1 MSKLAIIGAGYLQ
14 LPLVH
19 KAKSL
24 GIETHCFAWEEG
36 AVCCQV
42 ADYFYPISITEKEQI
57 LSICQKVRID
67 GIITIASDLAVTTV
81 NYVAQQMG
89 LVGNQDAYTLLMTN
103 KFFMRE
109 QFTSLGVSSPKYKI
123 CRELFCDVVDLKFPL
138 ITKPTD
144 RSGSV
149 GVTKVNSA
157 MELTNALKE
166 AINNSFSQ
174 TAIVEE
180 FIEGRE
186 VSVECISWKGHHY
199 LLAITDKTT
208 TSAPHFVEIAHTQPA
223 KLSVELT
230 KKIEQLVM
238 KVLDALHIENGASH
252 TEIKITD
259 NEELFVIEV
268 GARMGGDFIGSHL
281 VHLSTG
287 YDFLQAA
294 IELSLG
300 TFTPPN
306 LDKEEKYI
314 AEVYFLSQETSWLKP
329 IIENRENYPEI
340 VEAKILNKNLTTL
353 RSSSDRSGYLICKGQ
368 FQHLKKELEQKK
380 CTFMH

>member
-1 MSKLAIIGAGYLQ
+1 MVKNGQNGA
-14 LPLVH
+14 
-19 KAKSL
+19 
-24 GIETHCFAWEEG
+24 
-36 AVCCQV
+36 
-42 ADYFYPISITEKEQI
+42 
-57 LSICQKVRID
+57 
-67 GIITIASDLAVTTV
+67 
-81 NYVAQQMG
+81 
-89 LVGNQDAYTLLMTN
+89 
-103 KFFMRE
+103 
-109 QFTSLGVSSPKYKI
+109 
-123 CRELFCDVVDLKFPL
+123 
-138 ITKPTD
+138 
-144 RSGSV
+144 
-149 GVTKVNSA
+149 
-157 MELTNALKE
+157 
-166 AINNSFSQ
+166 
-174 TAIVEE
+174 
-180 FIEGRE
+180 
-186 VSVECISWKGHHY
+186 
-199 LLAITDKTT
+199 
-208 TSAPHFVEIAHTQPA
+208 
-223 KLSVELT
+223 ELT

-287 YDFLQAA
+287 YDFLQAT

-380 CTFMH
+380 CTFVH